1 MNNYLIVDAVS
12 YLDAD
17 LLAEHLERK
26 EKLRIKAKNK
36 KKVTLMRWSA
46 IAACI
51 CLFVVISIIP
61 RLAQHSVENE
71 SRVTILGGTVESSWG
86 TITYIENNSDLSQ
99 ITFNM
104 IKETDNPFYVEFRG
118 YNVLSE
124 WVDEDGTPHKEME
137 HYAIITPYE
146 KYNEKE
152 SFVSVDDKLIIYVNG
167 EQVDAL
173 PIKPGQY
180 EITIDYS
187 AANDFL
193 DYVDTSVYVYNYGY
207 FLLLDSKMGD

>member
-1 MNNYLIVDAVS
+1 MNNYLFVDAVS
-12 YLDAD
+12 YLDAN
-17 LLAEHLERK
+17 LLTEHLKRK
-26 EKLRIKAKNK
+26 EKLRNKAKNK
-36 KKVTLMRWSA
+36 KKVAFMRWSA

-51 CLFVVISIIP
+51 CLLVVISIIP
-61 RLAQHSVENE
+61 RLTQHSVENE
-71 SRVTILGGTVESSWG
+71 SRVTMLGGTVESSWG
-86 TITYIENNSDLSQ
+86 IITYTENNLDLSQ
-99 ITFNM
+99 ISFTM

-124 WVDEDGTPHKEME
+124 WVDEDGIPHKEME
-137 HYAIITPYE
+137 HYAITTPYE

-152 SFVSVDDKLIIYVNG
+152 NFVSVDDKLIIYVNG
-167 EQVDAL
+167 EQVDVL
-173 PIKPGQY
+173 PIEPGQY

-187 AANDFL
+187 AVNDFL